1 MGEPAHDEQD
11 CVGRLFLWRLEQRE
25 VAQLS
30 LTSCQAGGVILV
42 ALIILTLLLAFQTV
56 RCWIWRR
63 IAKRAMKLNAELLET
78 IDEQQK
84 ALEGART
91 IAKIAT
97 RQLRG
102 EDDCTT
108 DEIEWPDFLDR

>member
-1 MGEPAHDEQD
+1 
-11 CVGRLFLWRLEQRE
+11 
-25 VAQLS
+25 
-30 LTSCQAGGVILV
+30 
-42 ALIILTLLLAFQTV
+42 
-56 RCWIWRR
+56 
-63 IAKRAMKLNAELLET
+63 MKLNAELLET